1 MMKAALVVIAVLFL
15 FPMLSLAQDST
26 SSQKR
31 DAIGIRAGFG
41 SDACIE
47 LSYRHKLAKL
57 FQLEIDGGYQRD
69 KDDDY
74 ELYGVSVAVH
84 AYFGLGWLEGFFGF
98 GIQADQYKLAY
109 NDEFKSNATFIT
121 QFGVQKDISDLFQ
134 LSWDARISKPF
145 IEQYDDV
152 IWNTAIGARL
162 RW

>member
-1 MMKAALVVIAVLFL
+1 MKVTLLVVIGLLFL
-15 FPMLSLAQDST
+15 PMLSYSQDTTASP
-26 SSQKR
+26 KR

-69 KDDDY
+69 NSEDY

-109 NDEFKSNATFIT
+109 SDEFKSNATFIT
-121 QFGVQKDISDLFQ
+121 QFGVQKDMSDLLQ

-145 IEQYDDV
+145 IEQFDDV